1 MRNRALHDALKDFAL
16 EAAQQLTHEVEGGA
30 EIPFDVIEEPGGST
44 VLYNYRPLTSEFI
57 AARWDAIRALPS
69 FDRATEALGSGAEN
83 YLRTQASASAADSE
97 PALQAMLERIY
108 ADATS
113 FEFPE
118 ERFERVYAEVE
129 RALFQNVLRT
139 ALVAPLHGFA
149 MDHDRLDLGD
159 GLFLIAGAKLDAP
172 PAAVWSDTS
181 GQVEHGRAPNVLCG
195 LRPDVAADAPMP
207 MAEARA
213 RFRRLLTALRL
224 FKPGSLSF
232 GALAWAR
239 VDEGSSQPLPPGVGS
254 GASRGTPWVL
264 EAEEGP
270 ELVEIV
276 ELVASASPAG
286 RMAWALDRFEM
297 GCERAHDTEAL
308 SDYLLALESL
318 LDARDDSGRATM
330 TLRLAAL
337 CAEEGE
343 RRVVQRRAE
352 LAFALERW
360 VMGGG
365 GANAYLEAL
374 GPATPG
380 SIVLSLE
387 QHLRALLRDVLCG
400 YLGSDL
406 KAAADDILL
415 TSSEPLD
422 IKAAD
427 LRRGPMAAAPP
438 PPPPPAPPEPEP
450 EPGSQPVW
458 PPPEPETVDTSMP
471 DPTAPAAQ
479 PRLSP
484 RRHAVEAGV
493 TQSADWEWDEDPDSY
508 SAPV

>member
-16 EAAQQLTHEVEGGA
+16 EAAAQLTHEIQQGA
-30 EIPFDVIEEPGGST
+30 EIPFDVIEEPGGRT
-44 VLYNYRPLTSEFI
+44 VLYNYRPLTTEFI
-57 AARWDAIRALPS
+57 AARWNSIRALPG
-69 FDRATEALGSGAEN
+69 FDRAAEALGSGAEN
-83 YLRTQASASAADSE
+83 YLRTQATATAADSE
-97 PALQAMLERIY
+97 PALAAMLERIY

-139 ALVAPLHGFA
+139 AIVAPLHGFE
-149 MDHDRLDLGD
+149 MEHDRLDLGD
-159 GLFLIAGAKLDAP
+159 GLFLIAGDKLDAP
-172 PAAVWSDTS
+172 PAAVWSDPT
-181 GQVEHGRAPNVLCG
+181 GQVEHGRAPNVLCV
-195 LRPDVAADAPMP
+195 LRRDVAADAPMP

-213 RFRRLLTALRL
+213 RFRRLLTAMRL
-224 FKPGSLSF
+224 FKPGSLAF

-239 VDEGSSQPLPPGVGS
+239 VDEGTWQPLALGVGA
-254 GASRGTPWVL
+254 GPGRGTQWDL

-270 ELVEIV
+270 ELVELV
-276 ELVASASPAG
+276 DLVASSSPSG
-286 RMAWALDRFEM
+286 RMAWALTRFEM
-297 GCERAHDTEAL
+297 GCERVDDTEAL

-318 LDARDDSGRATM
+318 LDARDDSGRASM
-330 TLRLAAL
+330 NLRLAAL

-343 RRVVQRRAE
+343 RRAVQRRAE

-374 GPATPG
+374 GPDTPRTL
-380 SIVLSLE
+380 VLGLE

-400 YLGSDL
+400 YLGTDL

-415 TSSEPLD
+415 TSNEPLD
-422 IKAAD
+422 IRAAD
-427 LRRGPMAAAPP
+427 LRREPDAAAPP
-438 PPPPPAPPEPEP
+438 PPPPPPPPEPEP
-450 EPGSQPVW
+450 EPGSLPVW
-458 PPPEPETVDTSMP
+458 PPPQPETVAVPMP
-471 DPTAPAAQ
+471 DPMAAAAQ
-479 PRLSP
+479 PRLTP
-484 RRHAVEAGV
+484 ERHAVEAGV

>member
-16 EAAQQLTHEVEGGA
+16 EAAQQLTHEVEQGA
-30 EIPFDVIEEPGGST
+30 EIPFDVIEEPGGRT

-57 AARWDAIRALPS
+57 AARWDAIRGLPS

-83 YLRTQASASAADSE
+83 YLRTQASAGAADSE
-97 PALQAMLERIY
+97 PALEAMLERIY

-139 ALVAPLHGFA
+139 AIVAPLHGFE
-149 MDHDRLDLGD
+149 MEHDRLDLGD
-159 GLFLIAGAKLDAP
+159 GLFLIAGDKLDAP

-181 GQVEHGRAPNVLCG
+181 GQVQHGERTPNVLCV
-195 LRPDVAADAPMP
+195 LRRDVAADEPMP

-224 FKPGSLSF
+224 FKPGSVSF

-239 VDEGSSQPLPPGVGS
+239 VDEGAWQPLALGVGAPA
-254 GASRGTPWVL
+254 ASRDTPWTL
-264 EAEEGP
+264 DAEEGP
-270 ELVEIV
+270 ELVELV
-276 ELVASASPAG
+276 DLVASATPSG
-286 RMAWALDRFEM
+286 SMAWALGRFEM
-297 GCERAHDTEAL
+297 GCERARDIEAL
-308 SDYLLALESL
+308 SDHLLALEAL
-318 LDARDDSGRATM
+318 LDARDEAGRASR

-343 RRVVQRRAE
+343 RRAVQRRAE

-365 GANAYLEAL
+365 GANAYLESL
-374 GPATPG
+374 GPDTPR

-415 TSSEPLD
+415 ASSEPLE
-422 IKAAD
+422 IRAAD
-427 LRRGPMAAAPP
+427 LRREPEAAAPP
-438 PPPPPAPPEPEP
+438 PPPPPPPAPEP
-450 EPGSQPVW
+450 EPGSLPVW
-458 PPPEPETVDTSMP
+458 PAPPPPPPPPRAPNQAPGSLPMCPPPQPVSIAHGEPQRSGRFEHDQV
-471 DPTAPAAQ
+471 AQ
-479 PRLSP
+479 
-484 RRHAVEAGV
+484 
-493 TQSADWEWDEDPDSY
+493 
-508 SAPV
+508 

>member
-16 EAAQQLTHEVEGGA
+16 EAAQQLTHEVQQGA
-30 EIPFDVIEEPGGST
+30 EIPFDVIEEPGGRT
-44 VLYNYRPLTSEFI
+44 VLYNYRPLTTEFI
-57 AARWDAIRALPS
+57 AVRWQALRGLPS
-69 FDRATEALGSGAEN
+69 FERATEALGSGAEN
-83 YLRTQASASAADSE
+83 YLRTQASTSAADSE

-139 ALVAPLHGFA
+139 AIVAPLHGFE

-159 GLFLIAGAKLDAP
+159 GLFLIAGDKLDAP
-172 PAAVWSDTS
+172 AAAVWSDTT
-181 GQVEHGRAPNVLCG
+181 GRGEPGRSPNVLCV
-195 LRPDVAADAPMP
+195 LRRDVAADEPMP
-207 MAEARA
+207 MPEARA

-224 FKPGSLSF
+224 FKPGSVAF

-239 VDEGSSQPLPPGVGS
+239 VDEGTWQPLALGVG
-254 GASRGTPWVL
+254 GAGERRDAPWML
-264 EAEEGP
+264 EGDEGP
-270 ELVEIV
+270 ELVELV
-276 ELVASASPAG
+276 ELVASASPSG
-286 RMAWALDRFEM
+286 RMAWALGRFEM
-297 GCERAHDTEAL
+297 GCERSHDIESL
-308 SDYLLALESL
+308 SDHLLALESL
-318 LDARDDSGRATM
+318 LDAGDESGRASM

-343 RRVVQRRAE
+343 RRSVQRGAE

-374 GPATPG
+374 GPDTPRT
-380 SIVLSLE
+380 IVLSLE

-427 LRRGPMAAAPP
+427 LRREPRAAAPP
-438 PPPPPAPPEPEP
+438 PPPPPPPEPEP
-450 EPGSQPVW
+450 EPGSLPVW

-471 DPTAPAAQ
+471 DPMAPAARPQ
-479 PRLSP
+479 RSP
-484 RRHAVEAGV
+484 QRHAVEAGV
-493 TQSADWEWDEDPDSY
+493 TQSADWEGDEDPDSY